1 MNLTLNEKM
10 MDHSSID
17 QSYLAMA
24 QNLSNSNN
32 ELKPHESRLSDKRLA
47 ALERSVFLKGVKVI
61 QKQERIGYIFT
72 VFMSLVIGAVLLAV
86 YQLF

>member
-1 MNLTLNEKM
+1 MN
-10 MDHSSID
+10 HSGID

-24 QNLSNSNN
+24 QNLSSLKDELNSAG
-32 ELKPHESRLSDKRLA
+32 SQVSDRRLA
-47 ALERSVFLKGVKVI
+47 ALERSVFLNGIKVI

-72 VFMSLVIGAVLLAV
+72 VVMSLAIGAALLAV